1 MTPRAQHWRHFQ
13 ELKSAP
19 PRAIGF
25 AYACSA
31 TKALAGDGPIAV
43 PHTAAQDEWEQPLPP
58 DAAEAPLLP
67 WQAAGVSAHA
77 ALAPAWHEEHERHHA
92 VLTSPCMGAA

>member
-1 MTPRAQHWRHFQ
+1 MCNTRRESASRWRSRSALAGLRCEFRKPILSNGTPHSDATSPILRHFQ

-19 PRAIGF
+19 RRASGS

-43 PHTAAQDEWEQPLPP
+43 PHTAAQDDKEQVRIGLKR
-58 DAAEAPLLP
+58 
-67 WQAAGVSAHA
+67 
-77 ALAPAWHEEHERHHA
+77 ERF
-92 VLTSPCMGAA
+92 